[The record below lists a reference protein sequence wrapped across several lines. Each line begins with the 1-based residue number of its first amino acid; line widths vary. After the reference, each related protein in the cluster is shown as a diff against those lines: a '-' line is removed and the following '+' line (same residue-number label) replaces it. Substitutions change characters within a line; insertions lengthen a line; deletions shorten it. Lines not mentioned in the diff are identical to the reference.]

1 MKKIIAALTVLTL
14 VSCNKKEETN
24 IQTEETQTVETTEKQ
39 EPKSSTLLKEMSQE
53 QISEVFAPKKNDT
66 LYVTNFFATWC
77 RPCMDEMPHFQEK
90 IKEMKN

>member
-1 MKKIIAALTVLTL
+1 MKKIIAALTVLAL

-53 QISEVFAPKKNDT
+53 QISEVFAPKKMT
-66 LYVTNFFATWC
+66 LSMLPTFSLLGADLVW
-77 RPCMDEMPHFQEK
+77 
-90 IKEMKN
+90 MKCLIFKRK